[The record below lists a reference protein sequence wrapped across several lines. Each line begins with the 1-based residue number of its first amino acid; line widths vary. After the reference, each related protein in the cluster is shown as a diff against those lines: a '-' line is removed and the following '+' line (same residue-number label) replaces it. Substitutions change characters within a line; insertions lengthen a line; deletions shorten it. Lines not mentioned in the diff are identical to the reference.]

1 MLTTFA
7 PPRYSQCFSAA
18 VSTCE
23 LVSVYE
29 RDVIFLIG
37 GGLHRNGP
45 DLAENGRYFRRLV
58 EKM

>member
-1 MLTTFA
+1 MLD
-7 PPRYSQCFSAA
+7 
-18 VSTCE
+18 
-23 LVSVYE
+23 LYE

-58 EKM
+58 EKT